1 MTFLRFPKPFRHILW
16 ATAIAAAL
24 GAAYSCSEM
33 LFFQRGGHGLAV
45 YGLAR
50 GALTG
55 AVIAGILTSFDGFV
69 LRGALGAPL
78 RRAPF
83 TVHVAVRTGIYLI
96 VILLGLKFGSSLF
109 PVPGER
115 GVESVD
121 VLFSL
126 AAAFVFAFILDVN
139 SLLGQNVLINFITG
153 RYYAPRLES
162 RVFLL
167 IDMEGSTGFAERLG
181 PLAFHRLVK
190 RFIDDLTQPIVA
202 TRGEIHRY
210 IGDELI
216 ATWKLEE
223 GIADGRCVAACFAAI
238 DQLARRAPDYRR
250 EFGAAVTVRAGLHCG
265 PVVTGEM
272 GSVKREIVF
281 LGDTVN
287 TAARIQELCRETG
300 DRVLASA
307 DLIDRLELPRGI
319 AERSLG
325 DLRLRGK
332 GADLALYA
340 LTKAS
345 QGAGPSRP
353 RDGEMAPAEAPAAL
367 P

>member
-1 MTFLRFPKPFRHILW
+1 MSCR
-16 ATAIAAAL
+16 
-24 GAAYSCSEM
+24 GADRRSASN
-33 LFFQRGGHGLAV
+33 
-45 YGLAR
+45 GLAR

-55 AVIAGILTSFDGFV
+55 AVIACILTSFDGFV
-69 LRGALGAPL
+69 LSGPLGARFRGA
-78 RRAPF
+78 PF
-83 TVHVAVRTGIYLI
+83 VAHMAVRTVFYLGGILF
-96 VILLGLKFGSSLF
+96 GLKLGSFLF
-109 PVPGER
+109 PAPGEN
-115 GVESVD
+115 GIEGVD

-126 AAAFVFAFILDVN
+126 AAAFVFVFILDVN
-139 SLLGQNVLINFITG
+139 SLLGQNALLNFITG
-153 RYYAPRLES
+153 RYYAPRVES

-167 IDMEGSTGFAERLG
+167 IDMEGSTGLAERLG
-181 PLAFHRLVK
+181 PLAFHRLIK
-190 RFIDDLTQPIVA
+190 RFVDDLTQPIVA
-202 TRGEIHRY
+202 AQGQIHRY

-223 GIADGRCVAACFAAI
+223 GTTEGRCITACFAAI
-238 DQLARRAPDYRR
+238 DQLAKRASDYGR

-287 TAARIQELCRETG
+287 TAARIQELCRQTG

-307 DLIDRLELPRGI
+307 ELIDSLELPAGI
-319 AERSLG
+319 AKRSLG

-340 LTKAS
+340 LTKAPLRVGRS
-345 QGAGPSRP
+345 GA
-353 RDGEMAPAEAPAAL
+353 RDDEFVREETPAAL
-367 P
+367 S

>member
-1 MTFLRFPKPFRHILW
+1 MTFPRLPDPFRHILW
-16 ATAIAAAL
+16 ATALAAAL
-24 GAAYSCSEM
+24 GAAYAERQV
-33 LFFQRGGHGLAV
+33 LQRGGQALAV

-55 AVIAGILTSFDGFV
+55 AVIAGILTSFDAFV
-69 LRGALGAPL
+69 LDGPLGAPL

-83 TVHVAVRTGIYLI
+83 TAHVAVKTVIYLG
-96 VILLGLKFGSSLF
+96 VILFGLKFGSSLF
-109 PVPGER
+109 PAPGEN
-115 GVESVD
+115 GIESGD

-126 AAAFVFAFILDVN
+126 AAAFVFVFILDVN

-153 RYYAPRLES
+153 RYYAPRVES

-167 IDMEGSTGFAERLG
+167 IDMEGSTGLAERLG
-181 PLAFHRLVK
+181 PLAFHRLVN
-190 RFIDDLTQPIVA
+190 RFVDDLTQPIVA
-202 TRGEIHRY
+202 ARGEIHRY

-223 GIADGRCVAACFAAI
+223 GIADGRCVAACFGAI
-238 DQLARRAPDYRR
+238 EQLARRAPDYRR

-319 AERSLG
+319 AKRSLG

-340 LTKAS
+340 LTKTP
-345 QGAGPSRP
+345 QGAGRSRA
-353 RDGEMAPAEAPAAL
+353 RGGAIAPAETPAAL
-367 P
+367 